1 MPCPSH
7 ESDVNDTKE
16 EHMNRKWIAGAATLA
31 VMACSGMSIQ
41 AVGAQAQSTTQPGT
55 MKGPEVEGRV
65 RDVRGNQVTLND
77 GTTLTVPKN
86 QAKLEELKAGS
97 KIKAT
102 YEERDGQKI
111 VTSLR
116 ITEGPQAG
124 STK

>member
-1 MPCPSH
+1 
-7 ESDVNDTKE
+7 
-16 EHMNRKWIAGAATLA
+16 MNRKWIGRAATMA

-41 AVGAQAQSTTQPGT
+41 APGVHAQSTKSDT

-65 RDVRGNQVTLND
+65 RDIRGETVTLDD
-77 GTTLTVPKN
+77 GTRLTVPKS
-86 QAKLEELKAGS
+86 QAKLGELKAGN

-102 YEERDGQKI
+102 YQERDGKKI
-111 VTSLR
+111 VTSLQ

>member
-1 MPCPSH
+1 
-7 ESDVNDTKE
+7 
-16 EHMNRKWIAGAATLA
+16 MNRRWIAGAATLA

-41 AVGAQAQSTTQPGT
+41 ALGAQAQTTKSDT

-65 RDVRGNQVTLND
+65 RDIRGETVTLDD
-77 GTTLTVPKN
+77 GTLLTVPKS
-86 QAKLEELKAGS
+86 QAKLGELKAGN

-102 YEERDGQKI
+102 YQERDGKKV
-111 VTSLR
+111 VTSLQ

>member
-1 MPCPSH
+1 
-7 ESDVNDTKE
+7 
-16 EHMNRKWIAGAATLA
+16 MNRKWIAGAATLA

-102 YEERDGQKI
+102 YEERNGQKI